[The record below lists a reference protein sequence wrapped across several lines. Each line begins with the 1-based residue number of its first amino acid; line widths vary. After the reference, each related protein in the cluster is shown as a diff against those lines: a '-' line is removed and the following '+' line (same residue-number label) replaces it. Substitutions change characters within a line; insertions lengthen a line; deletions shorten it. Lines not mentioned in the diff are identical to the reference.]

1 MVLIWPKCCFDSCAK
16 FSGVPNCGK
25 YRKVLGGAITEVIIH
40 RKCTNSTVVH
50 YFRKHSRTT
59 SGKLST
65 FVKTCFRVIYA
76 TINKYFLFI
85 SSTEALY
92 FRGIVLKKEKVAN
105 EQIHCFKKSNIEK
118 KISGEIDESSNL
130 LLFMGCFPHA
140 SVPFRAKAWSHKAEK
155 GSKIQ
160 MHLCWIS

>member
-1 MVLIWPKCCFDSCAK
+1 MEYFQISSHPSPSENYVPCVFENLLADPLWCCFVFLAQMLFWFLCKILRS
-16 FSGVPNCGK
+16 PNCGK

-92 FRGIVLKKEKVAN
+92 IRGIVLKKEKVTN
-105 EQIHCFKKSNIEK
+105 EQIPLILFR
-118 KISGEIDESSNL
+118 KI
-130 LLFMGCFPHA
+130 
-140 SVPFRAKAWSHKAEK
+140 
-155 GSKIQ
+155 
-160 MHLCWIS
+160 